1 MAVIN
6 SYDLLTNVRLGWK
19 LRKPRASTIKVLMTV
34 INYVLNKL
42 ERLGI
47 DHPGLAF
54 SGKAWI

>member
-6 SYDLLTNVRLGWK
+6 SYDLLANVRLGCK

-42 ERLGI
+42 ERLSQ
-47 DHPGLAF
+47 LVT
-54 SGKAWI
+54 